1 MDPVALAL
9 ILLGVVLNVGAQ
21 VALKYSVRP
30 VAGDEAHAAPGLL
43 HAVLAQALNP
53 WVVLAV
59 FLYFLSFVN
68 WRFVLARMDL
78 GVAYPMMSLGF
89 IATFILG
96 WWLFNEPLSP
106 TRIAGIVVI
115 IAGVFLLF
123 RPA

>member
-30 VAGDEAHAAPGLL
+30 AGADADHATQGLL
-43 HAVLAQALNP
+43 QAVLAQALNP

-68 WRFVLARMDL
+68 WRFVLARMDM
-78 GVAYPMMSLGF
+78 GIAYPSMSLAF
-89 IATFILG
+89 IPTFLLG
-96 WWLFNEPLSP
+96 WWLFNEPMSP
-106 TRIAGIVVI
+106 TRIVGIVVI
-115 IAGVFLLF
+115 IAGVYLLF